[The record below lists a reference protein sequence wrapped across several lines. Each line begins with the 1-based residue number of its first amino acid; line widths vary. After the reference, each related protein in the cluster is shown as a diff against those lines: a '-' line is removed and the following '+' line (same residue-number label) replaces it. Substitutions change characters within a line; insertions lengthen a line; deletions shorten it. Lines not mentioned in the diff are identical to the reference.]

1 MLTHRAKTV
10 GFSYKIGIRFGK
22 RTYTTSMK
30 HIDKKTSDRDR
41 VLKND
46 HTMVALSDNP
56 NKNPPTVFALNA
68 NSTKKQAGRYEM
80 NDKNNLSKGVFFIL
94 ISAFF
99 YSLMSLFVRLAG
111 ELPTFQKAFF
121 RNFIAALVGF
131 ALLLKSGNLKMQS
144 GSLPSLLARSIA
156 GTVGILCNFYAIDR
170 IPISDASILN
180 KLAPFFAVAFSVF
193 VLKEKASWKD
203 WLFVCVAFTGALL
216 IVKPSEGLASVPAFV
231 GALGGLSA
239 GLAYTFVRKL
249 GQNGERTAYV
259 VFFFSAFSC
268 LVMLPVAVA
277 QYQPMRFSQLG
288 FLLLAGLAASGAQ
301 FSVTAAYKY
310 APAKE
315 ISVYDYAQVLFSALW
330 GILFLGQFPND
341 FWTMA
346 GYVVII
352 GAAVLK
358 TKVTSCNDTRRDK

>member
-1 MLTHRAKTV
+1 ME
-10 GFSYKIGIRFGK
+10 K
-22 RTYTTSMK
+22 RT
-30 HIDKKTSDRDR
+30 KKKKNEPL
-41 VLKND
+41 LKNNAD
-46 HTMVALSDNP
+46 TVASNEKRLRDYDTVCGLKNVSDEKQTAVCES
-56 NKNPPTVFALNA
+56 KNVFDE
-68 NSTKKQAGRYEM
+68 KQATVYET
-80 NDKNNLSKGVFFIL
+80 NSKNNIKKGIFFI
-94 ISAFF
+94 IVSAFF

-111 ELPTFQKAFF
+111 DLPTFQKAFF

-131 ALLLKSGNLKMQS
+131 ALLARSGSFKMRK

-156 GTVGILCNFYAIDR
+156 GTVGILCNFYAIDH

-193 VLKEKASWKD
+193 ALKEKATWKD

-216 IVKPSEGLASVPAFV
+216 IVKPSEGLASVPALV
-231 GALGGLSA
+231 GVSGGLSA

-268 LVMLPVAVA
+268 LFMLPVAIA
-277 QYQPMRFSQLG
+277 QYQPMRLSQFG

-301 FSVTAAYKY
+301 FAVTAAYKY

-315 ISVYDYAQVLFSALW
+315 ISVYDYSQVLFSALW
-330 GILFLGQFPND
+330 GTLFLGQFPND
-341 FWTMA
+341 FWTIV
-346 GYVVII
+346 GYVVIVGSAI
-352 GAAVLK
+352 LK
-358 TKVTSCNDTRRDK
+358 AKCK